1 MTIDSVIETGRR
13 LADVRDNHLDHGEW
27 LPWLK
32 REFKWS
38 RQSADNFIH
47 VYEAHAQGKL
57 PTRWQLPLNAFYL
70 LAAPSTPEEART
82 EIIERAEAGE
92 KLSVADVREAIEE
105 AKAEDED
112 EGATVTFAQPC
123 TPRRKA
129 VTLVKDEAEAE
140 AEVPKLDV
148 ALRSRFYLAVS
159 VLPKEDRI
167 TEVRHLMRTLG
178 LSIRDFDDAPGEE
191 AAS

>member
-1 MTIDSVIETGRR
+1 TIDSVIETGRR

-82 EIIERAEAGE
+82 EII
-92 KLSVADVREAIEE
+92 
-105 AKAEDED
+105 
-112 EGATVTFAQPC
+112 
-123 TPRRKA
+123 
-129 VTLVKDEAEAE
+129 
-140 AEVPKLDV
+140 
-148 ALRSRFYLAVS
+148 
-159 VLPKEDRI
+159 DR
-167 TEVRHLMRTLG
+167 
-178 LSIRDFDDAPGEE
+178 PE
-191 AAS
+191 AAQNPPAPNLNQPIAEPQTPANH